1 MSEQDL
7 TANLF
12 DLPTSKEQQE
22 QQKSQSI
29 KPVTVTVNNV
39 TKLAPS
45 VLYVSLAVMYD
56 RLRLPQEVKDADDM
70 QRIAKLISYCANSK
84 AYLNSLSVY
93 LDIATRMEKRK
104 GKDAKIEYD
113 DMIARKNVISSYND
127 MLDNLS
133 KAGSR
138 MVTIYMEARKANEE
152 DDFSRSERR

>member
-56 RLRLPQEVKDADDM
+56 RLRLPQEVKSTDDM

-104 GKDAKIEYD
+104 GKDAKAEYD
-113 DMIARKNVISSYND
+113 DMVARKNVVSSYND

-152 DDFSRSERR
+152 DDFSKSERH